1 MIPKLVK
8 QLFAT
13 YVLLAAASAMVC
25 WAAQV
30 SYFASGVIFVAV
42 TGLTQAWVAEVFG
55 RRQPTRLGGVFA
67 VAGLVRML
75 FAAGGLL
82 LPLSLREGVN
92 MNVEILQFSALYGL
106 ALLAETWLIAVRMKN
121 L

>member
-1 MIPKLVK
+1 
-8 QLFAT
+8 
-13 YVLLAAASAMVC
+13 
-25 WAAQV
+25 
-30 SYFASGVIFVAV
+30 
-42 TGLTQAWVAEVFG
+42 
-55 RRQPTRLGGVFA
+55 

-92 MNVEILQFSALYGL
+92 MNAEILQFSALYGL

>member
-1 MIPKLVK
+1 M
-8 QLFAT
+8 
-13 YVLLAAASAMVC
+13 
-25 WAAQV
+25 
-30 SYFASGVIFVAV
+30 
-42 TGLTQAWVAEVFG
+42 AEVFG

-92 MNVEILQFSALYGL
+92 MNAEILQFSALYGL